1 MMLHLSLASLWAQVV
16 IRQCLLLLFSRLG
29 VMSCVLQDQ
38 VEAHNDGH
46 ECRCGRYYE
55 GELMEVQ
62 RTHDLNL
69 RGRQDCR
76 KKLTVSASRTK
87 VQIRSAHTPQLLQR
101 GVAC

>member
-1 MMLHLSLASLWAQVV
+1 VSVVSQSLWAQTVM
-16 IRQCLLLLFSRLG
+16 RQCLLLLFSRLG

-46 ECRCGRYYE
+46 KCRCSRYYK
-55 GELMEVQ
+55 GKLVEVQ
-62 RTHDLNL
+62 RAHDLNL

-76 KKLTVSASRTK
+76 KESTVSASCTK